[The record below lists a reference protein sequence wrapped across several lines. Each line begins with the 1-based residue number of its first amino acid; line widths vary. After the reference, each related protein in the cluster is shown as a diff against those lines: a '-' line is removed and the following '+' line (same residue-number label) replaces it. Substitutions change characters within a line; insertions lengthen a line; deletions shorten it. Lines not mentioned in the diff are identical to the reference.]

1 MTLGLDFAEIISIFP
16 CSLDGVV
23 IRTGLETTVAIR
35 AQAGR
40 KQHKRPST
48 LRSSA
53 PGLVSGHVP
62 SFHLQGSGL
71 VARQHLLE
79 L

>member
-1 MTLGLDFAEIISIFP
+1 MTLGLNFAEIISIFP
-16 CSLDGVV
+16 CSMDGVV
-23 IRTGLETTVAIR
+23 IRTGLETTVAIW

-40 KQHKRPST
+40 EQHKRPST

-53 PGLVSGHVP
+53 PGLVSGRVP

-71 VARQHLLE
+71 VARQHLLA